1 MTILSVTE
9 RKSSVISLRQR
20 VLDELQRRN
29 YSPATTRGY
38 ILAIKQFADYFGKS
52 PEVLGADEIRQFE
65 TYLLRD
71 KKLAPGT
78 VEGRMSALRF
88 LYKKTLKRRDIT
100 YDDLIF
106 PKTPQKLPVVLSPE
120 EVTRLIEAAPNLM
133 HRTILMVLY
142 ATGVRRTEASLLKVT
157 DLDSERMV
165 IHVRQGKGSRDRDVP
180 MTPKLLEALRDYWR
194 WKRPKVYLFPSTEG
208 HRGVEQPISDHTIW
222 SICSEAAKRA
232 GLQKRIGA
240 HTLRHSFAT
249 TLMESGTDLRT
260 IQLLL
265 GHSHLEHTTRY
276 LHLSQRHLQAVPNP
290 LDQITIDGQSFS
302 RKRPDSYH
310 E

>member
-1 MTILSVTE
+1 VTP
-9 RKSSVISLRQR
+9 LRQR

-38 ILAIKQFADYFGKS
+38 IHAMKQFAEYFDKS
-52 PEVLGADEIRQFE
+52 PEQLGGEEIRRFE
-65 TYLLRD
+65 LHLLRE

-88 LYKKTLKRRDIT
+88 LYKKVLKRRDIV

-106 PKTPQKLPVVLSPE
+106 PKVPRKLPVVLSPE
-120 EVTRLIEAAPNLM
+120 EVTRMIEAAPNLL

-142 ATGVRRTEASLLKVT
+142 STGIRRTEASLLKVS
-157 DLDSERMV
+157 DVDSERMV
-165 IHVRQGKGSRDRDVP
+165 IHIQQGKGSRDRDVP
-180 MTPKLLEALRDYWR
+180 MTGKLLEALREYFR
-194 WKRPKVYLFPSTEG
+194 WKRPKVYLFPSTAG

-222 SICSEAAKRA
+222 YVCSEAAKRA
-232 GLQKRIGA
+232 GTKKTIGA

-260 IQLLL
+260 IQLLM
-265 GHSHLEHTTRY
+265 GHADLKHTTLY
-276 LHLSQRHLQAVPNP
+276 LHLSQRHLRAAVNP
-290 LDQITIDGQSFS
+290 LDQITVGSHSAS
-302 RKRPDSYH
+302 RKRPENYPS
-310 E
+310 